1 MLGCAFPLTEHCGRR
16 GRPSR
21 GGFPPAAGQIASLP
35 PPSSPHSVAST
46 HSVRAK
52 SPWREPLNLR
62 DIRSHRPPS
71 PLLRCVPLAT
81 PRGPASG
88 GPSHSHAGGTSSG
101 NQRPPPQ
108 PQGQPGG
115 SAVTTPLTRRA
126 RTRCGEHVSPGTCVG
141 GPGRWAAK
149 ISQGT
154 ALPRTATSW
163 PRHSLGG
170 AKGALSIVPS
180 PNTSEPGAPSQS
192 RSSDSPVL
200 MSAWGPWGQSGQG
213 TSGTAPSSPRQ
224 GSQESPSLHRWGPWL
239 KATKL
244 RSGGIDS
251 DLH

>member
-1 MLGCAFPLTEHCGRR
+1 ML
-16 GRPSR
+16 
-21 GGFPPAAGQIASLP
+21 
-35 PPSSPHSVAST
+35 V
-46 HSVRAK
+46 V
-52 SPWREPLNLR
+52 
-62 DIRSHRPPS
+62 
-71 PLLRCVPLAT
+71 
-81 PRGPASG
+81 
-88 GPSHSHAGGTSSG
+88 TSSG

-213 TSGTAPSSPRQ
+213 TSGTAPSSPGQ